1 MIVVGKELVEMAVKS
16 DHSGIGTDAQNL
28 LMPTLN
34 AFQSRSDSR
43 VSVVR
48 PFVRSSGILV

>member
-16 DHSGIGTDAQNL
+16 DRSGIGTDAQNL

-34 AFQSRSDSR
+34 AFLLKVQ
-43 VSVVR
+43 
-48 PFVRSSGILV
+48 

>member
-34 AFQSRSDSR
+34 AFLLKVQ
-43 VSVVR
+43 
-48 PFVRSSGILV
+48 